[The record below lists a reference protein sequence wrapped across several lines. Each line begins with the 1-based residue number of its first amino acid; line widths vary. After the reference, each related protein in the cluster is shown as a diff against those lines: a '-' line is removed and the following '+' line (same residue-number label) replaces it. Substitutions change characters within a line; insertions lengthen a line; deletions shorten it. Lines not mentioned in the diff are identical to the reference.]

1 MPSASTGADPAFAAL
16 SLAVLVALIAFSLRR
31 LNRSMRVFLPRP
43 APQRPDDQGYGL
55 LVAVATTPT
64 RADADMLREVLAS
77 HGIRAT
83 VADGEPDPDG
93 RATAQVLV
101 FPADV
106 TRARDLVAMR

>member
-1 MPSASTGADPAFAAL
+1 VPSASTGADPAFAAL

-31 LNRSMRVFLPRP
+31 LHRSMRVFLPRP
-43 APQRPDDQGYGL
+43 TPPRPDELGYGL

-83 VADGEPDPDG
+83 VADGDPVTDARG
-93 RATAQVLV
+93 VAQVLV

-106 TRARDLVAMR
+106 ARARDLVAMR

>member
-1 MPSASTGADPAFAAL
+1 MPSASTTADPAFAAL
-16 SLAVLVALIAFSLRR
+16 SFALLVALVALSLRR
-31 LNRSMRVFLPRP
+31 LHRSLRVFVPRP
-43 APQRPDDQGYGL
+43 AQPRPDQLGFGL

-83 VADGEPDPDG
+83 VADGDADPTG

-101 FPADV
+101 FPDDA
-106 TRARDLVAMR
+106 TRARDLVATR